1 MRIKFLCKI
10 VYYIVFLI
18 PFAANAT
25 IVTLAS
31 TLTPEAEIP
40 LATAPGASGSAAIV
54 LDTDTSEFSWV
65 IEFKGLTGSATA
77 AHFHKGEVDEAGP
90 VEFNLETDSGVIFD
104 GIGQTSGIFS
114 GGTTLSST
122 EIDDVLAGL
131 WYINIHTDINP
142 SGELRGQILGG
153 TFSPV
158 PVPGAIWLF
167 LPILGLLSVSTRR
180 RQA

>member
-10 VYYIVFLI
+10 FYSIVFLI
-18 PFAANAT
+18 PFVANAT

-40 LATAPGASGSAAIV
+40 SATASGASGSAAMV

-65 IEFKGLTGSATA
+65 IEFEGLTGSATL
-77 AHFHKGEVDEAGP
+77 AHFHKGEVDVAGP
-90 VEFNLETDSGVIFD
+90 VVLDLDAGPGVIFS
-104 GIGQTSGIFS
+104 GVGQTSGIYS
-114 GGTTLSST
+114 GGTTLTST
-122 EIDDVLAGL
+122 ELDDIRAGL
-131 WYINIHTDINP
+131 WYINIHTDVNSP
-142 SGELRGQILGG
+142 GELRGQILGG

-158 PVPGAIWLF
+158 PLPGAIWMF
-167 LPILGLLSVSTRR
+167 LPVLGLLSVSTRR

>member
-10 VYYIVFLI
+10 FYSIVFLI

-65 IEFKGLTGSATA
+65 IEFKGLTGSATL
-77 AHFHKGEVDEAGP
+77 AHFHKGEVDVAGP
-90 VEFNLETDSGVIFD
+90 VVLDLDAGPGVIFS
-104 GIGQTSGIFS
+104 GVGQTSGIFS

-122 EIDDVLAGL
+122 EIDDILAGL
-131 WYINIHTDINP
+131 WYINIHTDVNP

-158 PVPGAIWLF
+158 PLPGAIWMF
-167 LPILGLLSVSTRR
+167 LPVLGLLSISARR
-180 RQA
+180 GQA